1 MSFGEETDSMV
12 VKELVSVVILNWN
25 CRQYIEECLDAVM
38 GQTYENVEVIF
49 VDNGST
55 DGSVALVKEKYRS
68 LYLLENETNLGFA
81 AGMNTGIRL
90 TKGEF
95 VLPLNIDVFL
105 RDDFIERA
113 ITRGMKR
120 DQKIG
125 MVGGKVFRYHD
136 GKTADLAD
144 VGKYLVKR
152 MTMRN
157 SKNSE
162 HEEYVFGPNGSCPVY
177 RRAMLEDIKLS
188 EGQFYDE
195 MYFAFAED
203 LDLHW
208 RAQLYGWRCL
218 YLPDMISWH
227 VHSASVGNQ
236 VRLIDK
242 PYVFQKMVLR
252 NRHMNIIKNLPADL
266 FVRYLGS
273 LVSTEFL
280 TVLYFLLQRPRNA
293 GVVFAAYGETFRAF
307 PMAIEKRRFIQKNK
321 RVSSHYIRSLFK
333 GF

>member
-1 MSFGEETDSMV
+1 VCFWEETDPVV
-12 VKELVSVVILNWN
+12 VKDLVSVVILNWN

-38 GQTYENVEVIF
+38 GQTYESLEVIF

-55 DGSVALVKEKYRS
+55 DGSVEFVKQKYPALHVF
-68 LYLLENETNLGFA
+68 ENEMNLGFA
-81 AGMNTGIRL
+81 AGMNTGIRR

-125 MVGGKVFRYHD
+125 MVGGKVFRYHG

-152 MTMRN
+152 MTMKN
-157 SKNSE
+157 SRNSE

-208 RAQLYGWRCL
+208 RAQLYGWQCI

-236 VRLIDK
+236 IRLIDK

-266 FVRYLGS
+266 FVRYLGL

-280 TVLYFLLQRPRNA
+280 TVFYFLFQRPRNA
-293 GVVFAAYGETFRAF
+293 GAVFAAYGETLRAF
-307 PMAIEKRRFIQKNK
+307 PMAIEKRRFIQKNR
-321 RVSSHYIRSLFK
+321 RVSSRYIRSLFK